1 MVRVGSNHEKFRNY
15 FRASISQKK
24 DLYNFRHLRSR
35 WGKNRWSESEAVSST
50 VEATHVR
57 KNTVSAS
64 ALLDLLWI
72 KHDKVPS
79 SWPFRWTKSGE
90 EPSRHYK
97 CITTPPPP
105 SIQVVPFLFFTP
117 APQTSRVLHWSASNS
132 CTPCTVW
139 LWRGILTP
147 SRVCNGYFFVLLC
160 VLLFGE
166 PPYRRS
172 LSEAYSRNTFWR
184 DQLTLQNFQF
194 FLRLSLIVQI
204 NLRLI
209 LPLQGPRERGESL
222 MLLIRFLWKREI
234 RIELQQNGILAE
246 M

>member
-57 KNTVSAS
+57 KNTASAS

-97 CITTPPPP
+97 CITTPPQHTGGALFIFHPCPSNIQSPP
-105 SIQVVPFLFFTP
+105 LVSIKQ
-117 APQTSRVLHWSASNS
+117 LHTVYSLTVKRNLNAQS
-132 CTPCTVW
+132 CV
-139 LWRGILTP
+139 
-147 SRVCNGYFFVLLC
+147 
-160 VLLFGE
+160 
-166 PPYRRS
+166 
-172 LSEAYSRNTFWR
+172 
-184 DQLTLQNFQF
+184 
-194 FLRLSLIVQI
+194 
-204 NLRLI
+204 
-209 LPLQGPRERGESL
+209 
-222 MLLIRFLWKREI
+222 
-234 RIELQQNGILAE
+234 
-246 M
+246 